1 MWLRVLIRFYLFV
14 VLLASCSWANAD
26 KAIAPAQEL
35 KAVKTEIQL
44 LSDDVSLNK
53 ASKESLFKQLKQQ
66 SRDVA
71 ELNKELNVLGQKMNK
86 LSGELSQL
94 ALKQQEQHKSHGQQL
109 EALNQQIRAAFISGQ
124 PSVIKVVLNQ
134 ESPAT
139 LSRSTVYYRYFHQAR
154 QQQLT
159 KISETLQNLS
169 EDQKMLFAAQKKQQ
183 QLYAEQESK
192 RATLKVKAKQ
202 REATL
207 TVLDKK
213 ITSQDSRLQLLRDQE
228 QSLQA
233 LLRSLSLAKKQEI
246 KRQEIKKQ
254 ETTKPKRQGSPA
266 YSKPQKQ
273 QAFAKNVGG
282 LVWPVKGKL
291 LAHYGSPRNLG
302 KLTWQGIMIA
312 ASSGD
317 NVVAAA
323 PGRVVFADWLRGFG
337 LLLIIDHGDQYMSL
351 YGNNESLLKQV
362 GEEVQAGDLIAQ
374 SGENDVR
381 QQAGLY
387 FEIRYKGSPTN
398 PMKWLR
404 KQS

>member
-1 MWLRVLIRFYLFV
+1 MVLIRFYLSV
-14 VLLASCSWANAD
+14 VLLGACSWANAD
-26 KAIAPAQEL
+26 GNTKIAPAKEL

-44 LSDDVSLNK
+44 LSDDVNLNK
-53 ASKESLFKQLKQQ
+53 ASKESLYKQLKQQ
-66 SRDVA
+66 SLAVS
-71 ELNKELNVLGQKMNK
+71 ELNKDLNVLGQKMNK
-86 LSGELSQL
+86 LSVELSQL
-94 ALKQQEQHKSHGQQL
+94 ALKQQQQHETHSQQL
-109 EALNQQIRAAFISGQ
+109 TALNQQIHAAFINGQ

-139 LSRSTVYYRYFHQAR
+139 LSRSTVYYRYFNQAR
-154 QQQLT
+154 QDQLG
-159 KISETLQNLS
+159 KITETLQNLT

-183 QLYAEQESK
+183 QLYTEQESK
-192 RATLKVKAKQ
+192 RLALKTKAKQ

-213 ITSQDSRLQLLRDQE
+213 ITSQDSRLQLLREQE
-228 QSLQA
+228 SSLQA
-233 LLRSLSLAKKQEI
+233 LLNSLNKP
-246 KRQEIKKQ
+246 KKQ
-254 ETTKPKRQGSPA
+254 ETNKPKKQNSPTFTKPS
-266 YSKPQKQ
+266 KQ

-362 GEEVQAGDLIAQ
+362 GDEVGAGDLIAQ

>member
-1 MWLRVLIRFYLFV
+1 VWLAVLIRFYLFV
-14 VLLASCSWANAD
+14 VLLTSCSWANAD

-35 KAVKTEIQL
+35 KAVKTEIQS
-44 LSDDVSLNK
+44 LSDDVNLNK

-71 ELNKELNVLGQKMNK
+71 DLNKELNVLGQKMNK
-86 LSGELSQL
+86 LSVELSQL
-94 ALKQQEQHKSHGQQL
+94 ALKQQEQHKTHGEQL
-109 EALNQQIRAAFISGQ
+109 EALNQQIRAAFINGQ

-139 LSRSTVYYRYFHQAR
+139 LSRSTIYYRYFHQAR
-154 QQQLT
+154 QQQLS
-159 KISETLQNLS
+159 KITETLQNLS

-183 QLYAEQESK
+183 QFYAEQESK
-192 RATLKVKAKQ
+192 RATLRVKAKQ

-213 ITSQDSRLQLLRDQE
+213 ITSQDSRLQLLREQE
-228 QSLQA
+228 LSLQA
-233 LLRSLSLAKKQEI
+233 LLKSLNNPKKSDI
-246 KRQEIKKQ
+246 S
-254 ETTKPKRQGSPA
+254 TPKRQGVLA
-266 YSKPQKQ
+266 YSKPKNQ

-323 PGRVVFADWLRGFG
+323 TGRVVFADWLRGFG

-362 GEEVQAGDLIAQ
+362 GEQVKAGDLIAQ

-404 KQS
+404 TQS

>member
-1 MWLRVLIRFYLFV
+1 VLIRFYLFAA
-14 VLLASCSWANAD
+14 LLASCTWANAD

-35 KAVKTEIQL
+35 KAVKTEIQS

-66 SRDVA
+66 SRDVS

-86 LSGELSQL
+86 LSVELSQL
-94 ALKQQEQHKSHGQQL
+94 DLKQQQQHETHSQQL
-109 EALNQQIRAAFISGQ
+109 AALNQQIRAAYVNGQ
-124 PSVIKVVLNQ
+124 PSVIKVMLNQ

-139 LSRSTVYYRYFHQAR
+139 LSRSTVYYRYFNHAR
-154 QQQLT
+154 QLQLSQIT
-159 KISETLQNLS
+159 ETLQNLT
-169 EDQKMLFAAQKKQQ
+169 EDQKMLFAAQKQQQ

-192 RATLKVKAKQ
+192 RVALKAKAKQ

-213 ITSQDSRLQLLRDQE
+213 ITSQDSRLQLLREQE
-228 QSLQA
+228 LSLQA
-233 LLRSLSLAKKQEI
+233 LLKSLNKPKKQVIE
-246 KRQEIKKQ
+246 KPKKNA
-254 ETTKPKRQGSPA
+254 TNKPKARDDSIYTKPQ
-266 YSKPQKQ
+266 YQ
-273 QAFAKNVGG
+273 QVFAKNVGS

-312 ASSGD
+312 ASLGD

-323 PGRVVFADWLRGFG
+323 HGRVVFADWLRGFG
-337 LLLIIDHGDQYMSL
+337 LLLIIDHGDQYMTL

-362 GEEVQAGDLIAQ
+362 GDEVAAGDLIAQ

-404 KQS
+404 EQS

>member
-1 MWLRVLIRFYLFV
+1 VWLSRVLIRFYLFAA
-14 VLLASCSWANAD
+14 LLASCSWANAD

-44 LSDDVSLNK
+44 LSDDVNLNK

-86 LSGELSQL
+86 LSLELSQL
-94 ALKQQEQHKSHGQQL
+94 DLKQQEQNKSHGLQL
-109 EALNQQIRAAFISGQ
+109 EALNQQIRAAFINGQ

-154 QQQLT
+154 QQQLS
-159 KISETLQNLS
+159 KITETLQNLS

-192 RATLKVKAKQ
+192 RATLKTKAKQ

-246 KRQEIKKQ
+246 KKQ
-254 ETTKPKRQGSPA
+254 ETTKPKKQGSPA
-266 YSKPQKQ
+266 YSKPKKQ

-404 KQS
+404 TQS

>member
-1 MWLRVLIRFYLFV
+1 VWLVVFIRFYLFA

-26 KAIAPAQEL
+26 STSAPAQEL

-44 LSDDVSLNK
+44 LSDDVNLNK

-66 SRDVA
+66 SRDVS
-71 ELNKELNVLGQKMNK
+71 ELNKELNVIGQKMNM
-86 LSGELSQL
+86 LAVELSHL
-94 ALKQQEQHKSHGQQL
+94 VVQQQQQHKTQSQQL
-109 EALNQQIRAAFISGQ
+109 DALNQQIRAAFINGQ

-134 ESPAT
+134 DSPST

-154 QQQLT
+154 QQQLS
-159 KISETLQNLS
+159 KITETLQNLS
-169 EDQKMLFAAQKKQQ
+169 EEQKMLFAAQQKQQ

-192 RATLKVKAKQ
+192 RSILKVKAKQ
-202 REATL
+202 RQATL
-207 TVLDKK
+207 AMLDKK
-213 ITSQDSRLQLLRDQE
+213 ITSQDSRLQLLREQE
-228 QSLQA
+228 LSLQA
-233 LLRSLSLAKKQEI
+233 LLHSLN
-246 KRQEIKKQ
+246 
-254 ETTKPKRQGSPA
+254 KPKRQNSNKPKKQGSPTF
-266 YSKPQKQ
+266 SKPKNQ
-273 QAFAKNVGG
+273 QAFAKTPGT

-323 PGRVVFADWLRGFG
+323 PGRIVFADWLRGFG
-337 LLLIIDHGDQYMSL
+337 LLLIIDHGDQYMTL
-351 YGNNESLLKQV
+351 YGNNESLLKQL
-362 GEEVQAGDLIAQ
+362 GEEVDAGDLIAQ

>member
-1 MWLRVLIRFYLFV
+1 MWLTVLIRFCLFV
-14 VLLASCSWANAD
+14 GLVASCSWANAD
-26 KAIAPAQEL
+26 KVIAPAQEL

-44 LSDDVSLNK
+44 LSDDVNLNK
-53 ASKESLFKQLKQQ
+53 ASKESLFRQLKQQ

-86 LSGELSQL
+86 LSVELSQL
-94 ALKQQEQHKSHGQQL
+94 DLKLQEQHKSHGQQL
-109 EALNQQIRAAFISGQ
+109 EALNQQIRAAFINGQ
-124 PSVIKVVLNQ
+124 PNVIKVLLNQ

-139 LSRSTVYYRYFHQAR
+139 LSRSTIYYRYFHQAR
-154 QQQLT
+154 QQQLS
-159 KISETLQNLS
+159 KITETLQNLS
-169 EDQKMLFAAQKKQQ
+169 EDQKILFAAQKKQQ
-183 QLYAEQESK
+183 QLYVEQESK
-192 RATLKVKAKQ
+192 RAILKVKAKQ

-213 ITSQDSRLQLLRDQE
+213 ITSQDSRLQLLREQE

-233 LLRSLSLAKKQEI
+233 LLRSLSLAKK
-246 KRQEIKKQ
+246 REIKKQ
-254 ETTKPKRQGSPA
+254 ETNKPKKQASPA
-266 YSKPQKQ
+266 YSKPKKQ

-312 ASSGD
+312 ATSGD

-323 PGRVVFADWLRGFG
+323 SGRVVFADWLRGFG

-362 GEEVQAGDLIAQ
+362 GEEVTAGDLIAL

>member
-1 MWLRVLIRFYLFV
+1 MLIRFYLFAA
-14 VLLASCSWANAD
+14 LLASCTWANAD

-35 KAVKTEIQL
+35 KAVKTEIQS

-66 SRDVA
+66 SRDVS

-86 LSGELSQL
+86 LSVELSQL
-94 ALKQQEQHKSHGQQL
+94 DLKQQQQHETHSQQL
-109 EALNQQIRAAFISGQ
+109 AALNQQIRAAYVNGQ
-124 PSVIKVVLNQ
+124 PSVIKVMLNQ

-139 LSRSTVYYRYFHQAR
+139 LSRSTVYYRYFNHAR
-154 QQQLT
+154 QLQLSQIT
-159 KISETLQNLS
+159 ETLQNLT
-169 EDQKMLFAAQKKQQ
+169 EDQKMLFAAQKQQQ

-192 RATLKVKAKQ
+192 RVALKAKAKQ

-213 ITSQDSRLQLLRDQE
+213 ITSQDSRLQLLREQE
-228 QSLQA
+228 LSLQA
-233 LLRSLSLAKKQEI
+233 LLKSLNKPKKQVIE
-246 KRQEIKKQ
+246 KPKKNA
-254 ETTKPKRQGSPA
+254 TNKPKARDDSIYTKPQ
-266 YSKPQKQ
+266 YQ
-273 QAFAKNVGG
+273 QVFAKNVGS

-312 ASSGD
+312 ASLGD

-323 PGRVVFADWLRGFG
+323 HGRVVFADWLRGFG
-337 LLLIIDHGDQYMSL
+337 LLLIIDHGDQYMTL

-362 GEEVQAGDLIAQ
+362 GDEVAAGDLIAQ

-404 KQS
+404 EQS

>member
-1 MWLRVLIRFYLFV
+1 MWLAVLIRFYLFV
-14 VLLASCSWANAD
+14 VLLTSCSWANAD

-35 KAVKTEIQL
+35 KAVKTEIQS
-44 LSDDVSLNK
+44 LSDDVNLNK

-71 ELNKELNVLGQKMNK
+71 DLNKELNVLGQKMNK
-86 LSGELSQL
+86 LSVELSQL
-94 ALKQQEQHKSHGQQL
+94 ALKQQEQHKTHGEQL
-109 EALNQQIRAAFISGQ
+109 EALNQQIRAAFINGQ

-139 LSRSTVYYRYFHQAR
+139 LSRSTIYYRYFHQAR
-154 QQQLT
+154 QQQLS
-159 KISETLQNLS
+159 KITETLQNLS

-183 QLYAEQESK
+183 QFYAEQESK
-192 RATLKVKAKQ
+192 RATLRVKAKQ

-213 ITSQDSRLQLLRDQE
+213 ITSQDSRLQLLREQE
-228 QSLQA
+228 LSLQA
-233 LLRSLSLAKKQEI
+233 LLKSLNNPKKSDI
-246 KRQEIKKQ
+246 S
-254 ETTKPKRQGSPA
+254 TPKRQGVLA
-266 YSKPQKQ
+266 YSKPKNQ

-323 PGRVVFADWLRGFG
+323 TGRVVFADWLRGFG

-362 GEEVQAGDLIAQ
+362 GEQVKAGDLIAQ

-404 KQS
+404 TQS

>member
-1 MWLRVLIRFYLFV
+1 VWLTVLIRFYLFV
-14 VLLASCSWANAD
+14 VLLTSCSWANAD
-26 KAIAPAQEL
+26 KIIAPAQEL
-35 KAVKTEIQL
+35 KAVKTEIQS
-44 LSDDVSLNK
+44 LSDDVNLNK
-53 ASKESLFKQLKQQ
+53 ASKESLYKQLKQQ

-86 LSGELSQL
+86 LSVELSQL
-94 ALKQQEQHKSHGQQL
+94 ALKQQEQHKTHGQQL
-109 EALNQQIRAAFISGQ
+109 DALNQQIRAAFINGQ
-124 PSVIKVVLNQ
+124 PSIIKVVLNQ

-139 LSRSTVYYRYFHQAR
+139 LSRSTIYYRYFHQAR
-154 QQQLT
+154 QQQLS
-159 KISETLQNLS
+159 KITETLQNLS

-213 ITSQDSRLQLLRDQE
+213 ITSQDSRLQLLREQE
-228 QSLQA
+228 LSLQA
-233 LLRSLSLAKKQEI
+233 LLHSLSQAKK
-246 KRQEIKKQ
+246 QEIKKQ
-254 ETTKPKRQGSPA
+254 ETNKPKKQGSPA
-266 YSKPQKQ
+266 YSKPKNQ
-273 QAFAKNVGG
+273 QAFAKNAGG

-323 PGRVVFADWLRGFG
+323 PGRIVFADWLRGFG

-351 YGNNESLLKQV
+351 YGNNESLLKRV
-362 GEEVQAGDLIAQ
+362 GEEVKAGDLIAQ

-404 KQS
+404 TQS

>member
-1 MWLRVLIRFYLFV
+1 MRFYVFALLFAGA
-14 VLLASCSWANAD
+14 ASVASAETTV
-26 KAIAPAQEL
+26 APAQEL

-44 LSDDVSLNK
+44 LSDDVNLNK

-66 SRDVA
+66 SLAVS
-71 ELNKELNVLGQKMNK
+71 ELNKELNVLGQQMNK
-86 LSGELSQL
+86 LSTELSQL
-94 ALKQQEQHKSHGQQL
+94 ALKEQQQQKTHSQQL

-124 PSVIKVVLNQ
+124 PSVLKVVLNQ
-134 ESPAT
+134 ENPAT

-154 QQQLT
+154 EQQLS
-159 KISETLQNLS
+159 KITETLQNLT

-183 QLYAEQESK
+183 QLYAQQESK
-192 RATLKVKAKQ
+192 RTTLKAKAQQ

-207 TVLDKK
+207 SMLDKK
-213 ITSQDSRLQLLRDQE
+213 ITSQDSRLQLLREQE
-228 QSLQA
+228 LSLQA
-233 LLRSLSLAKKQEI
+233 LLKSLNKPKKQVTN
-246 KRQEIKKQ
+246 KPKNQNRP
-254 ETTKPKRQGSPA
+254 TLTKPK
-266 YSKPQKQ
+266 KQ
-273 QAFAKNVGG
+273 QAFAKNIGE

-337 LLLIIDHGDQYMSL
+337 LLLIIDHGDQYMTL
-351 YGNNESLLKQV
+351 YGNNESLLKEV
-362 GEEVQAGDLIAQ
+362 GEEVEAGNLIAH

>member
-1 MWLRVLIRFYLFV
+1 MVFIRFYLS
-14 VLLASCSWANAD
+14 VLLFSSSSWVNANMP
-26 KAIAPAQEL
+26 IAPAQEL

-44 LSDDVSLNK
+44 LSDDVDLNK

-66 SRDVA
+66 SSDVS

-86 LSGELSQL
+86 LSVELSQL
-94 ALKQQEQHKSHGQQL
+94 DLKQQQQHETHSQQL
-109 EALNQQIRAAFISGQ
+109 AALNQQIRAAYINGQ
-124 PSVIKVVLNQ
+124 PSVIKVMLNQ

-139 LSRSTVYYRYFHQAR
+139 LSRSTVYYRYFNQAR
-154 QQQLT
+154 QQQLSNIT
-159 KISETLQNLS
+159 ETLQNLT
-169 EDQKMLFAAQKKQQ
+169 EDQKRLFAAQKQQQ
-183 QLYAEQESK
+183 QLYTEQESK
-192 RATLKVKAKQ
+192 RVVLKAKAKQ

-213 ITSQDSRLQLLRDQE
+213 ITSQDSRLQLLREQE
-228 QSLQA
+228 LSLQA
-233 LLRSLSLAKKQEI
+233 LLKSLNKPKKQV
-246 KRQEIKKQ
+246 
-254 ETTKPKRQGSPA
+254 TDKPKKNA
-266 YSKPQKQ
+266 TNKPKTKDDSTFAKPKNQ

-312 ASSGD
+312 APSGN

-337 LLLIIDHGDQYMSL
+337 LLLIIDHGDQYMTL

-362 GEEVQAGDLIAQ
+362 DDEVEAGDLIAQ

>member
-1 MWLRVLIRFYLFV
+1 VVFIRFYLS
-14 VLLASCSWANAD
+14 VLLFSSSSWVNANMP
-26 KAIAPAQEL
+26 IAPAQEL

-44 LSDDVSLNK
+44 LSDDVDLNK

-66 SRDVA
+66 SSDVS

-86 LSGELSQL
+86 LSVELSQL
-94 ALKQQEQHKSHGQQL
+94 DLKQQQQHETHSQQL
-109 EALNQQIRAAFISGQ
+109 AALNQQIRAAYINGQ
-124 PSVIKVVLNQ
+124 PSVIKVMLNQ

-139 LSRSTVYYRYFHQAR
+139 LSRSTVYYRYFNQAR
-154 QQQLT
+154 QQQLSNIT
-159 KISETLQNLS
+159 ETLQNLT
-169 EDQKMLFAAQKKQQ
+169 EDQKRLFAAQKQQQ
-183 QLYAEQESK
+183 QLYTEQESK
-192 RATLKVKAKQ
+192 RVVLKAKAKQ

-213 ITSQDSRLQLLRDQE
+213 ITSQDSRLQLLREQE
-228 QSLQA
+228 LSLQA
-233 LLRSLSLAKKQEI
+233 LLKSLNKPKKQV
-246 KRQEIKKQ
+246 
-254 ETTKPKRQGSPA
+254 TDKPKKNA
-266 YSKPQKQ
+266 TNKPKTKDDSTFAKPKNQ

-312 ASSGD
+312 APSGN

-337 LLLIIDHGDQYMSL
+337 LLLIIDHGDQYMTL

-362 GEEVQAGDLIAQ
+362 DDEVEAGDLIAQ

>member
-1 MWLRVLIRFYLFV
+1 MWLSRVLIRFYLFAA
-14 VLLASCSWANAD
+14 LLASCSWANAD

-44 LSDDVSLNK
+44 LSDDVNLNK

-86 LSGELSQL
+86 LSLELSQL
-94 ALKQQEQHKSHGQQL
+94 DLKQQEQNKSHGLQL
-109 EALNQQIRAAFISGQ
+109 EALNQQIRAAFINGQ

-154 QQQLT
+154 QQQLS
-159 KISETLQNLS
+159 KITETLQNLS

-192 RATLKVKAKQ
+192 RATLKTKAKQ

-246 KRQEIKKQ
+246 KKQ
-254 ETTKPKRQGSPA
+254 ETTKPKKQGSPA
-266 YSKPQKQ
+266 YSKPKKQ

-404 KQS
+404 TQS

>member
-1 MWLRVLIRFYLFV
+1 VLIRIYLA
-14 VLLASCSWANAD
+14 VLLLSVSSWANAESNS
-26 KAIAPAQEL
+26 KAAPAKEL
-35 KAVKTEIQL
+35 KAVKSEIQS
-44 LSDDVSLNK
+44 LSNDASLNK
-53 ASKESLFKQLKQQ
+53 ASKEALVKKLKQQ
-66 SRDVA
+66 NQAVSK
-71 ELNKELNVLGQKMNK
+71 LNSELNVLGQKMNK
-86 LSGELSQL
+86 LSGDLDQL
-94 ALKQQEQHKSHGQQL
+94 AKKQQQQQETQSL
-109 EALNQQIRAAFISGQ
+109 QLDALNQQIRTAFISGQ

-139 LSRSTVYYRYFHQAR
+139 LSRSTIYYRYFNQAR

-159 KISETLQNLS
+159 EISKTLQNLT

-183 QLYAEQESK
+183 QLYTEQESK
-192 RATLKVKAKQ
+192 RAALKTKAKE

-213 ITSQDSRLQLLRDQE
+213 ITSQDSRLQMLRDQE
-228 QSLQA
+228 QSLQK
-233 LLRSLSLAKKQEI
+233 LLNSLNKAKKQEI
-246 KRQEIKKQ
+246 AKSK
-254 ETTKPKRQGSPA
+254 TPDSSTS
-266 YSKPQKQ
+266 SKPIIQRS
-273 QAFAKNVGG
+273 FAKNAGG

-312 ASSGD
+312 APVGG

-323 PGRVVFADWLRGFG
+323 SGRVVFADWLRGFG
-337 LLLIIDHGDQYMSL
+337 LLLIIDHGGQYMSL
-351 YGNNESLLKQV
+351 YGNNESLLKKV
-362 GEEVQAGDLIAQ
+362 GDDVDAGDLIAQ

>member
-1 MWLRVLIRFYLFV
+1 MWLTVLIRLYLFV

-44 LSDDVSLNK
+44 LSDDVNLNK

-86 LSGELSQL
+86 LSVELSQL
-94 ALKQQEQHKSHGQQL
+94 ALKQQQQHKSHGQQL
-109 EALNQQIRAAFISGQ
+109 EALNQQIRAAFINGQ

-134 ESPAT
+134 ESPST
-139 LSRSTVYYRYFHQAR
+139 LSRSTIYYRYFHQAR
-154 QQQLT
+154 QQQLS
-159 KISETLQNLS
+159 KITETLQNLS

-183 QLYAEQESK
+183 QIYVEQESK

-213 ITSQDSRLQLLRDQE
+213 ITSQDSRLQLLREQE
-228 QSLQA
+228 LSLQA
-233 LLRSLSLAKKQEI
+233 LLQSLSLAKKQEI
-246 KRQEIKKQ
+246 KKQ
-254 ETTKPKRQGSPA
+254 ETNKPKKQGSTT
-266 YSKPQKQ
+266 YSKPKNQ

-362 GEEVQAGDLIAQ
+362 GEQVQAGDLIAQ

>member
-1 MWLRVLIRFYLFV
+1 MLIRFYLFV
-14 VLLASCSWANAD
+14 VLLTSCSWANAD

-35 KAVKTEIQL
+35 KAVKTEIQS
-44 LSDDVSLNK
+44 LSDDVNLNK

-71 ELNKELNVLGQKMNK
+71 DLNKELNVLGQKMNK
-86 LSGELSQL
+86 LSVELSQL
-94 ALKQQEQHKSHGQQL
+94 ALKQQEQHKTHGQQL
-109 EALNQQIRAAFISGQ
+109 EALNQQIRAAFINGQ

-139 LSRSTVYYRYFHQAR
+139 LSRSTIYYRYFHQAR
-154 QQQLT
+154 QQQLS
-159 KISETLQNLS
+159 KITETLQNLS

-183 QLYAEQESK
+183 QFYAEQESK
-192 RATLKVKAKQ
+192 RATLRVKAKQ

-213 ITSQDSRLQLLRDQE
+213 ITSQDSRLQLLREQE
-228 QSLQA
+228 LSLQA
-233 LLRSLSLAKKQEI
+233 LLKSLNNPKKSDI
-246 KRQEIKKQ
+246 S
-254 ETTKPKRQGSPA
+254 TPKRQGVLA
-266 YSKPQKQ
+266 YSKPKNQ

-323 PGRVVFADWLRGFG
+323 TGRVVFADWLRGFG

-362 GEEVQAGDLIAQ
+362 GEQVKAGDLIAQ

-404 KQS
+404 TQS

>member
-1 MWLRVLIRFYLFV
+1 MWLTVLIRFCLFV
-14 VLLASCSWANAD
+14 GLVASCSWANAD

-44 LSDDVSLNK
+44 LSDDVNLNK
-53 ASKESLFKQLKQQ
+53 ASKESLFRQLKQQ

-86 LSGELSQL
+86 LSVELSQL
-94 ALKQQEQHKSHGQQL
+94 ALKLREQHKSHGQQL
-109 EALNQQIRAAFISGQ
+109 EALNQQIRAAFINGQ
-124 PSVIKVVLNQ
+124 PNVIKVLLNQ

-139 LSRSTVYYRYFHQAR
+139 LSRSTIYYRYFHQAR
-154 QQQLT
+154 QQQLS
-159 KISETLQNLS
+159 KITETLQNLS
-169 EDQKMLFAAQKKQQ
+169 EDQKILFAAQKKQQ
-183 QLYAEQESK
+183 QLYVEQESK
-192 RATLKVKAKQ
+192 RAILKVKAKQ

-213 ITSQDSRLQLLRDQE
+213 ITSQDSRLQLLREQE

-233 LLRSLSLAKKQEI
+233 LLRSLSLAKK
-246 KRQEIKKQ
+246 REIKKQ
-254 ETTKPKRQGSPA
+254 ETNKPKKQASPA
-266 YSKPQKQ
+266 YSEPKKQ

-312 ASSGD
+312 ATSGD

-323 PGRVVFADWLRGFG
+323 SGRVVFADWLRGFG

-362 GEEVQAGDLIAQ
+362 GEEVTAGDLIAL

>member
-1 MWLRVLIRFYLFV
+1 VWLAVLIRFYLFV
-14 VLLASCSWANAD
+14 VLLTSCSWANAD

-35 KAVKTEIQL
+35 KAVKTEIQ
-44 LSDDVSLNK
+44 SISNDVNLNK

-86 LSGELSQL
+86 LSVELSQL
-94 ALKQQEQHKSHGQQL
+94 VLKRQEQHKTHGQQL
-109 EALNQQIRAAFISGQ
+109 EALNQQIRAAFINGQ

-134 ESPAT
+134 ESSAT
-139 LSRSTVYYRYFHQAR
+139 LSRSTIYYRYFHQAR
-154 QQQLT
+154 QQQLS
-159 KISETLQNLS
+159 KITETLQNLS
-169 EDQKMLFAAQKKQQ
+169 EDQKVLFAAQKKQQ
-183 QLYAEQESK
+183 QFYADQESK

-207 TVLDKK
+207 TALDKK
-213 ITSQDSRLQLLRDQE
+213 ITSQDARLQLLRKQE
-228 QSLQA
+228 LSLQA
-233 LLRSLSLAKKQEI
+233 LLKSLNNPKTSDISTPKKQGI
-246 KRQEIKKQ
+246 P
-254 ETTKPKRQGSPA
+254 T
-266 YSKPQKQ
+266 YSKPKNQ

-317 NVVAAA
+317 NVVATAS
-323 PGRVVFADWLRGFG
+323 GRVVFADWLRGFG

-362 GEEVQAGDLIAQ
+362 GEQVKAGDLIAQ

-404 KQS
+404 TQS

>member
-1 MWLRVLIRFYLFV
+1 VLIRFCLSA
-14 VLLASCSWANAD
+14 LLIGSCSWANAGSNTP
-26 KAIAPAQEL
+26 AAPAQEL

-44 LSDDVSLNK
+44 LSDDVTLNK
-53 ASKESLFKQLKQQ
+53 ASKESLYKQLKQQ
-66 SRDVA
+66 NRDVS

-86 LSGELSQL
+86 LSGELSDLASKQQQQHETHSRQL
-94 ALKQQEQHKSHGQQL
+94 A
-109 EALNQQIRAAFISGQ
+109 ALNQQIRTAYINGQ
-124 PSVIKVVLNQ
+124 PSIMKVLLNQ

-139 LSRSTVYYRYFHQAR
+139 LSRSAVYYRYFHQAR
-154 QQQLT
+154 EQQLS
-159 KISETLQNLS
+159 KITETLQNLTD
-169 EDQKMLFAAQKKQQ
+169 DQKMLFAAQRKQQ
-183 QLYAEQESK
+183 QLYTEQESK
-192 RATLKVKAKQ
+192 RATLKAKAKQ

-213 ITSQDSRLQLLRDQE
+213 ITNQDSRLQLLREQE
-228 QSLQA
+228 SSLQA
-233 LLRSLSLAKKQEI
+233 LLQSLSKPKKQEI
-246 KRQEIKKQ
+246 DKPKKQ
-254 ETTKPKRQGSPA
+254 DAPSFSQPN
-266 YSKPQKQ
+266 KQ
-273 QAFAKNVGG
+273 QAFAKNVGA
-282 LVWPVKGKL
+282 LAWPVKGKL

-337 LLLIIDHGDQYMSL
+337 LLLIIDHGDQYMTL
-351 YGNNESLLKQV
+351 YGNNESLLKKV
-362 GEEVQAGDLIAQ
+362 GDEVGTGDLIAQ

>member
-1 MWLRVLIRFYLFV
+1 MFIRFYLA
-14 VLLASCSWANAD
+14 VLLLGVCSSVNAD
-26 KAIAPAQEL
+26 GNTKAAPAKEL
-35 KAVKTEIQL
+35 KAVKSEIQS
-44 LSDDVSLNK
+44 LSDDATLNK
-53 ASKESLFKQLKQQ
+53 ASKESLVKKLKQQ
-66 SRDVA
+66 NLAVL
-71 ELNKELNVLGQKMNK
+71 ELNKDLNLLGQKMNK
-86 LSGELSQL
+86 LSSELDELVRKQKHQHETHTQQL
-94 ALKQQEQHKSHGQQL
+94 A
-109 EALNQQIRAAFISGQ
+109 ALNQQIRSAFINGQ

-139 LSRSTVYYRYFHQAR
+139 LSRSTIYYQYFNQAR

-159 KISETLQNLS
+159 KISETLQNLT
-169 EDQKMLFAAQKKQQ
+169 EDQKLLFAAQKNQQ

-192 RATLKVKAKQ
+192 RVALKTKAKQ

-233 LLRSLSLAKKQEI
+233 LLNSLNKPKKQEI
-246 KRQEIKKQ
+246 TKSTKQ
-254 ETTKPKRQGSPA
+254 GITKPTKPNSSTTTKPI
-266 YSKPQKQ
+266 KQ

-312 ASSGD
+312 APSGD

-351 YGNNESLLKQV
+351 YGNNESLLKKV
-362 GEEVQAGDLIAQ
+362 GDEVGAGDLIAQ

-398 PMKWLR
+398 PMKWLS

>member
-1 MWLRVLIRFYLFV
+1 VLIRFYLFV
-14 VLLASCSWANAD
+14 VLLTSCSWVNAE

-44 LSDDVSLNK
+44 LSDDVNLNK

-86 LSGELSQL
+86 LSVELSQL
-94 ALKQQEQHKSHGQQL
+94 DLKQQEQHKSHGLQL
-109 EALNQQIRAAFISGQ
+109 EALNQQIRVAFINGQ

-154 QQQLT
+154 QQQLS
-159 KISETLQNLS
+159 KITETLQNLS

-192 RATLKVKAKQ
+192 RATLKTKAKQ

-246 KRQEIKKQ
+246 KKQ
-254 ETTKPKRQGSPA
+254 ETTKPKKQGSPA
-266 YSKPQKQ
+266 YSKPKKQ

-404 KQS
+404 TQS

>member
-1 MWLRVLIRFYLFV
+1 MT
-14 VLLASCSWANAD
+14 SCSWANAD
-26 KAIAPAQEL
+26 KVIAPAQEL
-35 KAVKTEIQL
+35 KAVKTEIQS
-44 LSDDVSLNK
+44 LSDDVNLNK

-86 LSGELSQL
+86 LSVELSQL
-94 ALKQQEQHKSHGQQL
+94 ALKQQEQHKTHGQQL
-109 EALNQQIRAAFISGQ
+109 DALNQQIRAAFINGQ
-124 PSVIKVVLNQ
+124 PSIIKVVLNQ

-139 LSRSTVYYRYFHQAR
+139 LSRSTIYYRYFHQAR
-154 QQQLT
+154 QQQLS
-159 KISETLQNLS
+159 KITETLQNLS
-169 EDQKMLFAAQKKQQ
+169 EDQKMLFATQKKQQ

-213 ITSQDSRLQLLRDQE
+213 ITTQDSRLQLLREQE
-228 QSLQA
+228 LSLQTLLQSLNK
-233 LLRSLSLAKKQEI
+233 LKKSEI
-246 KRQEIKKQ
+246 STPKK
-254 ETTKPKRQGSPA
+254 QGSPA
-266 YSKPQKQ
+266 YPKPKTQ
-273 QAFAKNVGG
+273 QAFSKNVGG

-291 LAHYGSPRNLG
+291 LAHYGSPRNIG

-323 PGRVVFADWLRGFG
+323 AGRIVFADWLRGFG

-351 YGNNESLLKQV
+351 YGNNESLLKLV
-362 GEEVQAGDLIAQ
+362 GEQVKAGDLIAQ

-387 FEIRYKGSPTN
+387 FEIRYKGSPIN

-404 KQS
+404 TQG

>member
-1 MWLRVLIRFYLFV
+1 V
-14 VLLASCSWANAD
+14 VLSRFCLSVLLIGSCSWATAASNTAV
-26 KAIAPAQEL
+26 APAQEL

-44 LSDDVSLNK
+44 LSDDVTLNK
-53 ASKESLFKQLKQQ
+53 ASKEKLSEQLKQQ
-66 SRDVA
+66 SRDVS

-86 LSGELSQL
+86 LSGELSDLASKQQQQHETHRQQL
-94 ALKQQEQHKSHGQQL
+94 A
-109 EALNQQIRAAFISGQ
+109 ALNQQIRTAYINGQ
-124 PSVIKVVLNQ
+124 PSIMKVLLNQ

-139 LSRSTVYYRYFHQAR
+139 LSRSAVYYRYYHQAR
-154 QQQLT
+154 QQQLG
-159 KISETLQNLS
+159 KITETLQNLT

-183 QLYAEQESK
+183 QLYAEQELK
-192 RATLKVKAKQ
+192 RAALKTKAKQ

-213 ITSQDSRLQLLRDQE
+213 ITNQDSRLQLLREQE

-233 LLRSLSLAKKQEI
+233 LLQSLSKPKKQEVD
-246 KRQEIKKQ
+246 KPKKQ
-254 ETTKPKRQGSPA
+254 NVPTFTRPN
-266 YSKPQKQ
+266 KQ
-273 QAFAKNVGG
+273 QAFAKSAGT
-282 LVWPVKGKL
+282 LAWPVKGKL

-312 ASSGD
+312 ASLGD
-317 NVVAAA
+317 NVVASAA
-323 PGRVVFADWLRGFG
+323 GRVVFADWLRGFG
-337 LLLIIDHGDQYMSL
+337 LLLIIDHGDQYMTL

-362 GEEVQAGDLIAQ
+362 GDEVRTGDLIAQ

>member
-1 MWLRVLIRFYLFV
+1 MFIRFYLA
-14 VLLASCSWANAD
+14 VLLLGVCSSVNAD
-26 KAIAPAQEL
+26 GNTKAAPAKEL
-35 KAVKTEIQL
+35 KAVKSEIQS
-44 LSDDVSLNK
+44 LSDDATLNK
-53 ASKESLFKQLKQQ
+53 ASKESLVKKLKQQ
-66 SRDVA
+66 NLAVL
-71 ELNKELNVLGQKMNK
+71 ELNKDLNVLGQKMNK
-86 LSGELSQL
+86 LSSELNELVRKQRHQHETHTQQL
-94 ALKQQEQHKSHGQQL
+94 A
-109 EALNQQIRAAFISGQ
+109 ALNQQIRSAFINGQ

-139 LSRSTVYYRYFHQAR
+139 LSRSTIYYQYFNQAR

-159 KISETLQNLS
+159 KISETLQNLT
-169 EDQKMLFAAQKKQQ
+169 EDQKLLFAAQKNQQ

-192 RATLKVKAKQ
+192 RVALKTKAKQ

-233 LLRSLSLAKKQEI
+233 LLNSLNKPKKQEI
-246 KRQEIKKQ
+246 IKPTKPNSST
-254 ETTKPKRQGSPA
+254 TTKPI
-266 YSKPQKQ
+266 KQ

-312 ASSGD
+312 APSGD

-351 YGNNESLLKQV
+351 YGNNESLLKKV
-362 GEEVQAGDLIAQ
+362 GDEVGAGDLIAQ

-398 PMKWLR
+398 PMKWLS

>member
-1 MWLRVLIRFYLFV
+1 MVLIRFYLA
-14 VLLASCSWANAD
+14 VLLLGACSWANAD
-26 KAIAPAQEL
+26 GNTKVAPAQEL
-35 KAVKTEIQL
+35 KAVKTQIQL
-44 LSDDVSLNK
+44 LSDDVNLNK
-53 ASKESLFKQLKQQ
+53 ASKESLYKQLKQQ
-66 SRDVA
+66 SLAVS
-71 ELNKELNVLGQKMNK
+71 ELNKELNVLGQQMNK
-86 LSGELSQL
+86 LSVELSQL
-94 ALKQQEQHKSHGQQL
+94 ALKEQQQHETHSQQL
-109 EALNQQIRAAFISGQ
+109 AALNQQIRAAYINGQ

-139 LSRSTVYYRYFHQAR
+139 LSRSTVYYRYFNQAR
-154 QQQLT
+154 QQQLS
-159 KISETLQNLS
+159 KITDTLQNLT

-192 RATLKVKAKQ
+192 RATLKAKAQQ
-202 REATL
+202 REVTL

-213 ITSQDSRLQLLRDQE
+213 ITSQDSRLQLLREQE
-228 QSLQA
+228 LSLQA
-233 LLRSLSLAKKQEI
+233 LLVSLEKAKKLEMNKAK
-246 KRQEIKKQ
+246 KREMNKPKQ
-254 ETTKPKRQGSPA
+254 QDNPTFTKPI
-266 YSKPQKQ
+266 KQ

-312 ASSGD
+312 ATSGD

-337 LLLIIDHGDQYMSL
+337 LLLIIDHGDQYMTL

-362 GEEVQAGDLIAQ
+362 GDEVGSGDLIAQ

>member
-1 MWLRVLIRFYLFV
+1 MLIRVYLV
-14 VLLASCSWANAD
+14 VLLLSVSSWANAESNT
-26 KAIAPAQEL
+26 KATPAKEL
-35 KAVKTEIQL
+35 KAVKSEIQS
-44 LSDDVSLNK
+44 LSNDASLNK
-53 ASKESLFKQLKQQ
+53 ASKETLVKKLKQQ
-66 SRDVA
+66 NQAVS

-86 LSGELSQL
+86 LSGDLDLL
-94 ALKQQEQHKSHGQQL
+94 AKKQQQQHETQSLQL
-109 EALNQQIRAAFISGQ
+109 DALNQQIRTSFISGQ

-139 LSRSTVYYRYFHQAR
+139 LSRSTVYYRYFNRAR
-154 QQQLT
+154 QQQLSE
-159 KISETLQNLS
+159 ISETLQNLT

-183 QLYAEQESK
+183 RLYSEQESK
-192 RATLKVKAKQ
+192 RATLKTKTKE

-213 ITSQDSRLQLLRDQE
+213 ITSQNSRLQMLRDQE
-228 QSLQA
+228 QSLQT
-233 LLRSLSLAKKQEI
+233 LLNSLNKP
-246 KRQEIKKQ
+246 KKQ
-254 ETTKPKRQGSPA
+254 ETTKSKTPDRSTP
-266 YSKPQKQ
+266 SKPIKQ
-273 QAFAKNVGG
+273 RSFAKNVGG

-312 ASSGD
+312 APVGG
-317 NVVAAA
+317 NVIAAA

-337 LLLIIDHGDQYMSL
+337 LLLIIDHGGQYMSL
-351 YGNNESLLKQV
+351 YGNNESLLKKA
-362 GEEVQAGDLIAQ
+362 GDEVDAGDLIAQ

>member
-1 MWLRVLIRFYLFV
+1 M
-14 VLLASCSWANAD
+14 LLTSCSWANAD

-35 KAVKTEIQL
+35 KAVKTEIQS
-44 LSDDVSLNK
+44 LSDDVNLNK

-71 ELNKELNVLGQKMNK
+71 DLNKELNVLGQKMNK
-86 LSGELSQL
+86 LSVELSQL
-94 ALKQQEQHKSHGQQL
+94 ALKQQEQHKTHGEQL
-109 EALNQQIRAAFISGQ
+109 EALNQQIRAAFINGQ

-139 LSRSTVYYRYFHQAR
+139 LSRSTIYYRYFHQAR
-154 QQQLT
+154 QQQLS
-159 KISETLQNLS
+159 KITETLQNLS

-183 QLYAEQESK
+183 QFYAEQESK
-192 RATLKVKAKQ
+192 RATLRVKAKQ

-213 ITSQDSRLQLLRDQE
+213 ITSQDSRLQLLREQE
-228 QSLQA
+228 LSLQA
-233 LLRSLSLAKKQEI
+233 LLKSLNNPKKSDI
-246 KRQEIKKQ
+246 S
-254 ETTKPKRQGSPA
+254 TPKRQGVLA
-266 YSKPQKQ
+266 YSKPKNQ

-323 PGRVVFADWLRGFG
+323 TGRVVFADWLRGFG

-362 GEEVQAGDLIAQ
+362 GEQVKAGDLIAQ

-404 KQS
+404 TQS